1 MNRVVVLFDSKG
13 AIAEVVADTPV
24 KVLFVDP
31 ALGRERVFDYGN
43 VQTGRSHV
51 ERHIRGLPIGTWG
64 HEEQE

>member
-31 ALGRERVFDYGN
+31 ALGRERVFD
-43 VQTGRSHV
+43 
-51 ERHIRGLPIGTWG
+51 
-64 HEEQE
+64 